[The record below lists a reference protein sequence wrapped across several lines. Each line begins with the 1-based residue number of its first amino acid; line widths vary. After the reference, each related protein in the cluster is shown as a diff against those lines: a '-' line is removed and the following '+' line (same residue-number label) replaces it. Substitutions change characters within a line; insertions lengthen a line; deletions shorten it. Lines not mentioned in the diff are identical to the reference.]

1 MGRATTY
8 DVPQD
13 RSETA
18 SGIALLR
25 DPLTN
30 KGTAFTDEERDAL
43 GLRGLLP
50 PHVSTIDEQL
60 RRVMAGLARQPTPL
74 SRYVYLADLRQRNA
88 TLYYRAIKDHPGEL
102 LPVVY
107 TPTVGEGCLW
117 WSKVFQRSRGLF
129 VTAADRGRI
138 ARVLQSWPERDVRLI
153 VVTDGGRILGLGD
166 LGANGMGI
174 PAGKLDLY
182 VACAGVHP
190 AQGLPITLDVG
201 TDNTA
206 LREDDD
212 YLGTR
217 QPRLKGAAYDELV
230 EEFVEATQSVFPG
243 VLVQFEDF
251 GNSNAFRL
259 LARYRDSV
267 CMFNDDI
274 QGTGAMGLAGLQTA
288 LRITK
293 TALRDQRI
301 LFFGAGEAALGIA
314 DQIVR
319 ALVIEGLTEAQA
331 RSHVALMDSQG
342 LVVHARTDLP
352 LQKRPYAL
360 DRAPL
365 QGLTSMVDS
374 WRPTALIGAS
384 GRAGAFDEAVLRAM
398 AAQNERP
405 IVFALSNPTSKSECT
420 AEQAYGWTA
429 GRALFASGSLF
440 PPVTFEARTIVPG
453 QANNSFIFPGLGFG
467 VLVSAAR
474 HVTDEM
480 FQVATRALMAQ
491 VDEEDLARGRVYPP
505 SDRIARVA
513 EAVAT
518 SVAELAWDRGL
529 ARKPRPLDVAAFV
542 RSQRY
547 EPRYEAISP
556 DARRAVLEERSAVV
570 TPSVGSPDEG
580 AQRHDVCGSPHDGAT
595 PFP

>member
-1 MGRATTY
+1 M
-8 DVPQD
+8 
-13 RSETA
+13 
-18 SGIALLR
+18 LR

-50 PHVSTIDEQL
+50 PHVSTMDEQL

-88 TLYYRAIKDHPGEL
+88 TLYYRAIKDRPQEL

-129 VTAADRGRI
+129 VTTADRGRI
-138 ARVLQSWPERDVRLI
+138 ARILENWPEREVRLI

-182 VACAGVHP
+182 VACGGVHP

-212 YLGTR
+212 YLGAR

-230 EEFVEATQSVFPG
+230 DEFMEATQSVFPG

-251 GNSNAFRL
+251 GNANAFRL
-259 LARYRDSV
+259 LARYRDRA

-274 QGTGAMGLAGLQTA
+274 QGTGAMGLAGLQSA
-288 LRITK
+288 LRITR

-301 LFFGAGEAALGIA
+301 LFFGAGEANLGIA
-314 DQIVR
+314 DQVVR
-319 ALVIEGLTEAQA
+319 ALVAEGLTPAQA
-331 RSHVALMDSQG
+331 RHRIALVDSQG
-342 LVVHARTDLP
+342 LVVVGRTDLAP
-352 LQKRPYAL
+352 QKRPYAV

-365 QGLTSMVDS
+365 QGLASIIDS
-374 WRPTALIGAS
+374 WPPTALIGAT

-398 AAQNERP
+398 ANHNERP
-405 IVFALSNPTSKSECT
+405 IIFALSNPTSKSECT

-429 GRALFASGSLF
+429 GRAVFASGSLF
-440 PPVTFEARTIVPG
+440 PPVTFDARTIVSG
-453 QANNSFIFPGLGFG
+453 QANNAFIFPGVGFG
-467 VLVSAAR
+467 AIVSGSR
-474 HVTDEM
+474 RVTDEM
-480 FQVATRALMAQ
+480 FQVATRALVAE
-491 VDEEDLARGRVYPP
+491 VDEEDLASGRIYPP
-505 SDRIARVA
+505 SERIARVA

-518 SVAELAWDRGL
+518 SVAELAWKREL
-529 ARKPRPLDVAAFV
+529 ARRPHPGDVAAFV

-547 EPRYEAISP
+547 EPRY
-556 DARRAVLEERSAVV
+556 
-570 TPSVGSPDEG
+570 
-580 AQRHDVCGSPHDGAT
+580 
-595 PFP
+595 